1 MLTDFFFF
9 FLERRSEPDGLG
21 SPPVNAPATTAIL
34 WKRISTSHNISEG
47 DYQVVQMSG
56 GWEGLEWGERERERD
71 FKNGI
76 GNGNLVLFELKL

>member
-1 MLTDFFFF
+1 M
-9 FLERRSEPDGLG
+9 
-21 SPPVNAPATTAIL
+21 NAPATTAIL

-47 DYQVVQMSG
+47 DYQVGSN
-56 GWEGLEWGERERERD
+56 EWWVGRFRVGRERERERD

>member
-1 MLTDFFFF
+1 M
-9 FLERRSEPDGLG
+9 
-21 SPPVNAPATTAIL
+21 NAPATTAIL

-56 GWEGLEWGERERERD
+56 GWEGLEWGERERD

>member
-1 MLTDFFFF
+1 M
-9 FLERRSEPDGLG
+9 
-21 SPPVNAPATTAIL
+21 NAPATTAIL

-56 GWEGLEWGERERERD
+56 GWEGLEWGERD